1 MFLSSA
7 AGHVGELLEL
17 PQGCQ
22 DPFGAQDGGWDFS
35 QDGAAEKC
43 LSSH

>member
-7 AGHVGELLEL
+7 VGHVVELLEL

-22 DPFGAQDGGWDFS
+22 DPFGAQGERWDFS
-35 QDGAAEKC
+35 KDGTAEKC
-43 LSSH
+43 LSSR